1 MKITAEQL
9 AAATGGASKTAARF
23 LDSVNTAMEAHGI
36 TTAAR
41 VCAFLAQIG
50 HESGG
55 LRYTREI
62 WGPTPAQMRY
72 EGRHDLGNNHV
83 GDGVKYRGRGL
94 IQITGRTNYERMS
107 KLLGL
112 DLLEHPEL
120 LETLSNAAMSAA
132 AWWEAHGLNGLA
144 DSGSFDAITRVINGG
159 TNGAAQ
165 RRELWAKAKAAIHE

>member
-9 AAATGGASKTAARF
+9 AAATGADKSRSAAF
-23 LDSVNTAMEAHGI
+23 LNAVNAAMEAHGI

-62 WGPTPAQMRY
+62 WGPTPAQTRY
-72 EGRHDLGNNHV
+72 EGRHDLGNTHV

-94 IQITGRTNYERMS
+94 IQITGRTNYERMG

-112 DLLEHPEL
+112 DLIGKPDL

-144 DSGSFDAITRVINGG
+144 DAGSFDAITRVINGG

-165 RRELWAKAKAAIHE
+165 RNALWAKAKAVIK

>member
-9 AAATGGASKTAARF
+9 SVATGAASKTAAAF
-23 LDSVNTAMEAHGI
+23 LDAVNAAMEAHGI

-62 WGPTPAQMRY
+62 WGPTPAQTRY
-72 EGRHDLGNNHV
+72 EGRHDLGNTHV

-94 IQITGRTNYERMS
+94 IQITGRTNYERMG

-112 DLLEHPEL
+112 DLIGKPDL

-144 DSGSFDAITRVINGG
+144 DAGSFDAITRVINGG

-165 RRELWAKAKAAIHE
+165 RNALWAKAKAVIK

>member
-1 MKITAEQL
+1 MKITATQL
-9 AAATGGASKTAARF
+9 ATATGAASKTAAAF
-23 LDSVNTAMEAHGI
+23 LNAVNAAMEAHSI
-36 TTAAR
+36 NTPAR

-94 IQITGRTNYERMS
+94 IQITGRTNYERMG

-112 DLLEHPEL
+112 DLLEHPDL
-120 LETLSNAAMSAA
+120 LETQNLAAMSAA

-144 DSGSFDAITRVINGG
+144 DAGSFDAITRVINGG
-159 TNGAAQ
+159 HNGAAQ
-165 RRELWAKAKAAIHE
+165 RRELWEKAKGAIHE

>member
-1 MKITAEQL
+1 MKITLEQL
-9 AAATGGASKTAARF
+9 ATATGADKSLAKAF
-23 LDSVNTAMEAHGI
+23 LNAVNVAIEAHGI
-36 TTAAR
+36 KTPAR

-55 LRYTREI
+55 LRYTREL
-62 WGPTPAQMRY
+62 WGPTHAQQGY

-83 GDGVKYRGRGL
+83 GDGFKFRGRGL
-94 IQITGRTNYERMS
+94 IQITGRTNYERMG
-107 KLLGL
+107 KLLGI
-112 DLLEHPEL
+112 DLIANPDL
-120 LETLSNAAMSAA
+120 LETLSTAAMSAA

-144 DSGSFDAITRVINGG
+144 DAGSFDAITRVINGG